1 MCQETS
7 IVNGLQQN
15 KLYCFKVVQFYITRL
30 LEKVIIIT
38 VIHLYMVVTNSS
50 VLGTLTWLL
59 SKQNLFIV
67 LLGFHPFFYL
77 LQIWSSFFF
86 NKIAWS
92 SLSCN
97 WGSTRLK
104 KANNCLLSL
113 WRFNYIFTC
122 LSKNT
127 NRLLEDSDRDCSLYA
142 ILTQLVMNDQDF
154 FFSNTQKSCVSL
166 Y

>member
-67 LLGFHPFFYL
+67 LLGFHPFFLSFADLEFL
-77 LQIWSSFFF
+77 LF
-86 NKIAWS
+86 
-92 SLSCN
+92 
-97 WGSTRLK
+97 
-104 KANNCLLSL
+104 
-113 WRFNYIFTC
+113 
-122 LSKNT
+122 
-127 NRLLEDSDRDCSLYA
+127 
-142 ILTQLVMNDQDF
+142 
-154 FFSNTQKSCVSL
+154 
-166 Y
+166 